1 MHWWDEA
8 LFDTCSLIT
17 VDKIELD
24 DPELA
29 RRFFPALTAIE
40 PSLSADNLY
49 AETAER
55 LSGRVQLVDLAPIE
69 VIASLLPGLPSA
81 LAEVDRLV
89 YATAAHFRLSVVTG
103 DRSLARMC
111 VRAGLPCADIAL
123 ILRELVEKRSLSVS
137 ELETLLIRLRDRK
150 EYILGSCPPDWSS
163 MRRHRFP

>member
-1 MHWWDEA
+1 MNWWDEA

-24 DPELA
+24 YPELA
-29 RRFFPALTAIE
+29 RRFFPTLRAIE

-55 LSGRVQLVDLAPIE
+55 LSRRVRLVDLAPIE
-69 VIASLLPGLPSA
+69 VIAAILPGLPSA

-89 YATAAHFRLSVVTG
+89 YVTAAHFRLNVVTG
-103 DRSLARMC
+103 DRSLGRSC

-123 ILRELVEKRSLSVS
+123 ILRELVESRSLSVA
-137 ELETLLIRLRDRK
+137 ELDSLLIRLRDRN
-150 EYILGSCPPDWSS
+150 EYILGSSTPDWSS
-163 MRRHRFP
+163 MRRHQFP